1 MKLLLAIFALLH
13 PAMLIAACSPPPV
26 EQTEEKLKESEAAA
40 KASPMSDR
48 AKFELAQSLLGTA
61 SSLKARGKPADIE
74 TAITHTSRA
83 LKISEELLKAAPK
96 SQEVNL
102 MGWQNAATLGELLD
116 RRGQPGDKE
125 KAFGYRLRGL
135 AFAEALYKE
144 NPNPPNHVGALRQSY
159 YAMVNQYGARDAV
172 GDRATAYEHGVKLF
186 KLIELHPNVGVP
198 GVDWVAHTAWQVAG
212 LAEKAGKS
220 ETKQWRERAYDL
232 FAAIE
237 KSKAGLSPQEKSWME
252 EFKKKLG
259 K

>member
-40 KASPMSDR
+40 KASPMSDK

-61 SSLKARGKPADIE
+61 SSLRFRGKPADIE

-125 KAFGYRLRGL
+125 KAFDYQLRGL

-144 NPNPPNHVGALRQSY
+144 NPNLPNNAGALKQSY
-159 YAMVNQYGARDAV
+159 YAVINQYGARDAV
-172 GDRATAYEHGVKLF
+172 GDRATAYVYGVKLF
-186 KLIELHPNVGVP
+186 KLTKRHPIGVP
-198 GVDWVAHTAWQVAG
+198 GVDWVAHTAWVVAG
-212 LAEKAGKS
+212 LAEKAEKP
-220 ETKQWRERAYDL
+220 ETKKWQERAYDL

-252 EFKKKLG
+252 ELKKKLG